1 MQIGDYA
8 PFPMRC
14 SDTPLGPNLN
24 GLRGLCQWQD
34 VVARTEDESTGYI
47 LPNKTLLEVEPDRK
61 GLGSLGHPETN
72 GEESLAFISLVKG
85 REEIKLDQI
94 RSSVNLP
101 FHSFSTRDEQPKA
114 VKEKSPVLEVQSEEP
129 PPEPSARSNT
139 EDVIM
144 LEDDVNEEEQHMECL
159 QSVNKNRKPG
169 KLEKAENHSGFSQ
182 IRPSGFEAARKQIRF
197 GEAPKEESVRIDG
210 NQKNPRVS
218 GDKKKSSAGSQSQ
231 KDEGTGELSQGKCR
245 FAFPATGNRSATF
258 H

>member
-1 MQIGDYA
+1 MLVSFIIPHLPPSLKFG
-8 PFPMRC
+8 
-14 SDTPLGPNLN
+14 
-24 GLRGLCQWQD
+24 
-34 VVARTEDESTGYI
+34 STV
-47 LPNKTLLEVEPDRK
+47 TEPDRK

-72 GEESLAFISLVKG
+72 GEESLAFISLVKD

-144 LEDDVNEEEQHMECL
+144 LEDDVNEEESTH
-159 QSVNKNRKPG
+159 VNKNRKPG
-169 KLEKAENHSGFSQ
+169 KLEKSENHSGFSQ
-182 IRPSGFEAARKQIRF
+182 IRPSDFEAARKQIRF

-210 NQKNPRVS
+210 NQKEPTCFW
-218 GDKKKSSAGSQSQ
+218 G
-231 KDEGTGELSQGKCR
+231 
-245 FAFPATGNRSATF
+245 
-258 H
+258 